1 MFKAV
6 LWDFGGVIT
15 SSPFEAFN
23 RFEAAHDLPKDII
36 RSINAQNPETNAWAQ
51 LESNAISLD
60 VFDAQFTAEAQVLGY
75 QLSGRQVLALL
86 RGDIRPEMV
95 QALERIRQT
104 LKIACITNNVPSGK
118 TVPRPNNQLEK
129 QLEKQPEHQAE
140 HTKTPRPTPSM
151 QEVMAMFDLVI
162 ESSKLGIRKPDPRI
176 YIHAC
181 ECLAI
186 APQEAIFLDDLGINL
201 KPARQLGM
209 STIKVISPQQAL
221 SDLEQLLG
229 IRLACSEGQGADVQD
244 G

>member
-118 TVPRPNNQLEK
+118 TVPSPNHP
-129 QLEKQPEHQAE
+129 LEKQPEHQAE
-140 HTKTPRPTPSM
+140 HKKTPRPTPSM

-229 IRLACSEGQGADVQD
+229 IRLAC
-244 G
+244 

>member
-60 VFDAQFTAEAQVLGY
+60 VFDARFTAEAQVLGY

-118 TVPRPNNQLEK
+118 TVPRPNHRLEKPLDHQLEK
-129 QLEKQPEHQAE
+129 PLDHQFEPQPE

-151 QEVMAMFDLVI
+151 QEVMAMFDLVL

-181 ECLAI
+181 ECLSI

-229 IRLACSEGQGADVQD
+229 IRLAC
-244 G
+244 

>member
-118 TVPRPNNQLEK
+118 TVPRPNHPLEK
-129 QLEKQPEHQAE
+129 QLEKQPEHK
-140 HTKTPRPTPSM
+140 KTPRPTPSM
-151 QEVMAMFDLVI
+151 QEVMAMFDLVL

-229 IRLACSEGQGADVQD
+229 IRLAC
-244 G
+244 

>member
-23 RFEAAHDLPKDII
+23 RFEAAQDLPKDII

-60 VFDAQFTAEAQVLGY
+60 VFDAQFTAEAQMLGY

-118 TVPRPNNQLEK
+118 TV
-129 QLEKQPEHQAE
+129 
-140 HTKTPRPTPSM
+140 PRPTPSM

-229 IRLACSEGQGADVQD
+229 IRLAC
-244 G
+244 